1 MVMIRKI
8 LFVCGWLIIVATI
21 LFFIALFAGVLPP
34 DKDGY
39 HYEYLNG
46 QIIKSKTFVP
56 PPWTHLMTEVVDG
69 IIVNYYGTTTE
80 QQQ

>member
-1 MVMIRKI
+1 MTKKI
-8 LFVCGWLIIVATI
+8 LFVGGWLIIIATL

-46 QIIKSKTFVP
+46 QIIKSKTFAP
-56 PPWTHLMTEVVDG
+56 PAGTTLMTEMVDG
-69 IIVNYYGTTTE
+69 KVVNYYGTTTE

>member
-1 MVMIRKI
+1 MAMIRKV
-8 LFVCGWLIIVATI
+8 LFVCSWLIILTTF

-46 QIIKSKTFVP
+46 QITKSKTFIP
-56 PPWTHLMTEVVDG
+56 PLGTQLMSKVVNG
-69 IIVNYYGTTTE
+69 VIVNYYGTTTE
-80 QQQ
+80 Q